1 MLWYKAWLDTR
12 WRFLVGLA
20 LLVCTAVANALTYP
34 LAQAIIAEAVR
45 NSSTNGPLAGEL
57 DWSYQLAGTFRGY
70 VWAQFVHENLYYL
83 WTLFAVLLAAD
94 GPLSQRTGAIFTLSL
109 PVSRRR
115 LCAVRAG
122 ADLGELALLSLL
134 PLLAISLAAP
144 LVGHSYPLADAL
156 MHGFHMWAG
165 GTFFYCLTLLLA
177 AFFEDRWRPILI
189 TLAVVVGVGV
199 GREFMPLLVA
209 FGPAGV
215 MTGQSYF
222 LSATPAWAG
231 LVIWPMA
238 AALLFHF
245 AVRSVESRD
254 F

>member
-12 WRFLVGLA
+12 WRFLIGLA

-34 LAQAIIAEAVR
+34 LARTIIAEAAR
-45 NSSTNGPLAGEL
+45 NIGTNGLLANDL

-70 VWAQFVHENLYYL
+70 IWAQFVHENLYYL

-94 GPLSQRTGAIFTLSL
+94 GPLSQRSGAIFTLSL

-122 ADLGELALLSLL
+122 LDLGELALLSLL

-144 LVGHSYPLADAL
+144 LVGYSYALTDAL
-156 MHGFHMWAG
+156 MYGTHMWAG
-165 GTFFYCLTLLLA
+165 GMFFYCLTLLLA

-199 GREFMPLLVA
+199 DMEFTPLLA
-209 FGPAGV
+209 KLGPARV
-215 MTGQSYF
+215 MTGHSYF
-222 LSATPAWAG
+222 FSATPAWMG
-231 LVIWPMA
+231 IFIWLAA
-238 AALLFHF
+238 AALLFLL
-245 AVRSVESRD
+245 ALRSIEHRD

>member
-12 WRFLVGLA
+12 WRFLIGLA

-34 LAQAIIAEAVR
+34 LAQTMIAEAAR
-45 NSSTNGPLAGEL
+45 NSGADGLLAGEL

-70 VWAQFVHENLYYL
+70 IWAQFVHENLYYL

-94 GPLSQRTGAIFTLSL
+94 GPLSQRSGAIFTLSL

-122 ADLGELALLSLL
+122 THLGELALLSLL

-144 LVGHSYPLADAL
+144 LIGHSYPLADAL
-156 MHGFHMWAG
+156 VFAIHMWIG

-189 TLAVVVGVGV
+189 TLAVVVGAGV
-199 GREFMPLLVA
+199 GNEFTPLLA
-209 FGPAGV
+209 KLGPARV
-215 MTGQSYF
+215 MTGHSYF
-222 LSATPAWAG
+222 FSATPAWTG
-231 LVIWPMA
+231 LFILLTA
-238 AALLFHF
+238 AALLLHF
-245 AVRSVESRD
+245 ALRSIENRD